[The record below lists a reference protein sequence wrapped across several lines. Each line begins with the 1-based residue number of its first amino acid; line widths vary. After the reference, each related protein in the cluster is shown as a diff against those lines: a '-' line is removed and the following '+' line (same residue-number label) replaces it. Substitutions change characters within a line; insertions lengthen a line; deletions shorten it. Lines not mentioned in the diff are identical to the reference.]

1 MASRSHPM
9 RVAIVNCLPHLGWS
23 AAFSAFINLLYLTPT
38 LYMLQVYDRVI
49 PTGGG
54 STLLLISLVG
64 FVSLVTLAALEWL
77 RSRLLVR
84 CGARLDRQMAK
95 QVLATV
101 LQRSDLT
108 RLQRLQATRQY
119 DAFRTAVAGPG
130 ALAIFDAPWTPIYIL
145 AAFLLNPWLGVF
157 CTFASLSLLVL
168 AWLNERGTHKLV
180 TAATEAAGRAYAW
193 QDQASSYSG
202 EIRALGMC
210 EALVEKQSR
219 ERGRATDLQATAS
232 FRAGM
237 YSAALKLGRLVFQSA
252 ALGIG
257 AYLAIQHA
265 ISPGAVIAASLLL
278 TRALSPIEQIVG
290 AWKGISNAKDAYK
303 MLSVLLTDADAQP
316 KTALPTPR
324 GHIALEN
331 VCVAAPLREAP
342 VLANISFQ
350 VEAGQMI
357 GVIGASGA
365 GKSTLLRAIA
375 GPPEKRSGLVRID
388 GADVATWDSDRL
400 ARYIGY
406 LPQDFVLFPGT
417 IKENISRFSGY
428 LPGAVAEFVDS
439 HAIAAAKAAA
449 AHDLILS
456 LPRGYDTPVGLG
468 GIGLSAGQTQKIALA
483 RAFFGKPKILILDE
497 PNAYLD
503 SDGEAQLVAS
513 IAAFRRDG
521 ATILVAAHR
530 GAVLAAADKLLL
542 LSGGRI
548 ARFGGL
554 ADVLADMRQQA
565 SEPAPLQRARA

>member
-1 MASRSHPM
+1 M
-9 RVAIVNCLPHLGWS
+9 RAAILKCLPHLGWS
-23 AAFSAFINLLYLTPT
+23 AAFSAFINLLYLAPT

-49 PTGGG
+49 PTGSGA
-54 STLLLISLVG
+54 TLLLISLLG
-64 FVSLVTLAALEWL
+64 LISLVTLAGLEWL

-101 LQRSDLT
+101 LRRSDLT
-108 RLQRLQATRQY
+108 RLQRLQVTRQY
-119 DAFRTAVAGPG
+119 DAFRNAVAGPG

-145 AAFLLNPWLGVF
+145 AAFLLNPLLGAF

-180 TAATEAAGRAYAW
+180 SAATEAAGRAYAW
-193 QDQASSYSG
+193 QDQASSYAG

-210 EALVEKQSR
+210 EALVEKQSL
-219 ERGRATDLQATAS
+219 ERGRATDFQAIAS
-232 FRAGM
+232 FRAGI
-237 YSAALKLGRLVFQSA
+237 YSAALKFGRLVFQSA

-257 AYLAIQHA
+257 GYLAIQHA

-290 AWKGISNAKDAYK
+290 AWKGISSAADAYK
-303 MLSVLLTDADAQP
+303 FISNLLIDADTPQ

-324 GHIALEN
+324 GQITLEN
-331 VCVAAPLREAP
+331 VCVYSPMREAP
-342 VLANISFQ
+342 VLHNITLQ

-375 GPPEKRSGLVRID
+375 GPPEKRTGLVRID
-388 GADVATWDSDRL
+388 GADVATWDGDRL
-400 ARYIGY
+400 ARHIGY
-406 LPQDFVLFPGT
+406 MPQDFLLFPGT

-428 LPGAVAEFVDS
+428 LPGAASEAVDGE
-439 HAIAAAKAAA
+439 AIAAAKAAA

-468 GIGLSAGQTQKIALA
+468 GIGLSAGQTQKVALA
-483 RAFFGKPKILILDE
+483 RALFGRPKILILDE

-503 SDGEAQLVAS
+503 VDGEAQLIAS
-513 IAAFRRDG
+513 IAQFRKDG
-521 ATILVAAHR
+521 ATIIVAAHR
-530 GAVLAAADKLLL
+530 GGVFASADKLLL
-542 LSGGRI
+542 LKGGQI
-548 ARFGGL
+548 DRFGGL
-554 ADVLADMRQQA
+554 NDVLAEMRQQA
-565 SEPAPLQRARA
+565 PAGEALKRAQG